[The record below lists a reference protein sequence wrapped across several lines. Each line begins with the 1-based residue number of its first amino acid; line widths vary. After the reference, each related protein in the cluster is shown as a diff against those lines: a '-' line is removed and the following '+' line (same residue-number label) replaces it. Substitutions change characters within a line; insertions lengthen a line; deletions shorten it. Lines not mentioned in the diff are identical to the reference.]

1 MWERGR
7 DQRYE
12 IAVAGIGPGTT
23 LGFFCSA
30 YQVPNTAI
38 ISLSNLILG
47 PQLPDG
53 KNFDLRFVIDGVKYD
68 LPGIAKD
75 GELLVSPA
83 DANMELRVQEVTEAL
98 RTGKQA
104 QIAVPAQGVEIQAA
118 ARRRRPGARRR
129 VRGVLVGTFGA
140 ASPTRRIRAAYHP
153 LCLRLQSAPSGRP
166 DRDPRAAWYRDRAR
180 RAPGAG

>member
-1 MWERGR
+1 MRLAAFGIIMLLCGADALAQAPVWERGR
-7 DQRYE
+7 DGRYE
-12 IAVAGIGPGTT
+12 VAVAGIGPGTT

-30 YQVPNTAI
+30 YQVPNTAL

-47 PQLPDG
+47 PILPDG
-53 KNFDLRFVIDGVKYD
+53 KNFDMRFVIDGVKYD

-104 QIAVPAQGVEIQAA
+104 QIAVPAKAWKSKLPLDGADLALDGVFEA
-118 ARRRRPGARRR
+118 
-129 VRGVLVGTFGA
+129 
-140 ASPTRRIRAAYHP
+140 
-153 LCLRLQSAPSGRP
+153 CL
-166 DRDPRAAWYRDRAR
+166 
-180 RAPGAG
+180 

>member
-1 MWERGR
+1 MRLAAAGVIMLLCSADALAQAPVWERGR

-38 ISLSNLILG
+38 ISLQNLILS
-47 PQLPDG
+47 PILPDG

-98 RTGKQA
+98 RAGKQA
-104 QIAVPAQGVEIQAA
+104 QIAVPAKAWKSKLPLDGADQALDGVFEK
-118 ARRRRPGARRR
+118 
-129 VRGVLVGTFGA
+129 
-140 ASPTRRIRAAYHP
+140 
-153 LCLRLQSAPSGRP
+153 C
-166 DRDPRAAWYRDRAR
+166 W
-180 RAPGAG
+180 

>member
-1 MWERGR
+1 MRLAAIGVMTLLCGADALAQAPIWERGR
-7 DQRYE
+7 DERYE
-12 IAVAGIGPGTT
+12 VAVAGLGPGTT

-38 ISLSNLILG
+38 ISLNNLILS
-47 PQLPDG
+47 PILPDG

-98 RTGKQA
+98 RAGKQA
-104 QIAVPAQGVEIQAA
+104 QVAVPAKAWKSKLPLDGADQALDGIFEA
-118 ARRRRPGARRR
+118 
-129 VRGVLVGTFGA
+129 
-140 ASPTRRIRAAYHP
+140 
-153 LCLRLQSAPSGRP
+153 C
-166 DRDPRAAWYRDRAR
+166 W
-180 RAPGAG
+180 

>member
-1 MWERGR
+1 MRLAALGVIALLCSADALAQAPVWERGR

-12 IAVAGIGPGTT
+12 VAVAGLGPGTT

-38 ISLSNLILG
+38 ISLQNLILG

-53 KNFDLRFVIDGVKYD
+53 KNYDLRFVIDGVKFD

-75 GELLVSPA
+75 GELLVSPH
-83 DANMELRVQEVTEAL
+83 DANMELRIQEVTEAL

-104 QIAVPAQGVEIQAA
+104 QIAVPAKAWKSRLPLDGADVALDGVFEA
-118 ARRRRPGARRR
+118 
-129 VRGVLVGTFGA
+129 
-140 ASPTRRIRAAYHP
+140 
-153 LCLRLQSAPSGRP
+153 C
-166 DRDPRAAWYRDRAR
+166 W
-180 RAPGAG
+180 

>member
-1 MWERGR
+1 MRLAALGVMILLCGAEAVAQAPIWERGR

-12 IAVAGIGPGTT
+12 IAVAGLGPGTT

-104 QIAVPAQGVEIQAA
+104 QIAVPARAWKSRLPLDGADQALDGVFEA
-118 ARRRRPGARRR
+118 
-129 VRGVLVGTFGA
+129 
-140 ASPTRRIRAAYHP
+140 
-153 LCLRLQSAPSGRP
+153 C
-166 DRDPRAAWYRDRAR
+166 W
-180 RAPGAG
+180 

>member
-1 MWERGR
+1 MRLAALGIITLLCSADALAQAPVWERGR

-12 IAVAGIGPGTT
+12 VAMAALGPGTI

-38 ISLSNLILG
+38 ISLQNLILS
-47 PQLPDG
+47 PILPDG

-83 DANMELRVQEVTEAL
+83 DANMQLRVQEVTQAL
-98 RTGKQA
+98 RAGKRA
-104 QIAVPAQGVEIQAA
+104 QVAVPAKAWKSKLPLDGADQALDGVFEA
-118 ARRRRPGARRR
+118 
-129 VRGVLVGTFGA
+129 
-140 ASPTRRIRAAYHP
+140 
-153 LCLRLQSAPSGRP
+153 C
-166 DRDPRAAWYRDRAR
+166 W
-180 RAPGAG
+180 

>member
-1 MWERGR
+1 MRLAAFGIITIFCSTAALAQAPIWERGR
-7 DQRYE
+7 DGRYE
-12 IAVAGIGPGTT
+12 VAVAGIGPGTT

-38 ISLSNLILG
+38 ISLNNLILS
-47 PQLPDG
+47 PILPDG

-83 DANMELRVQEVTEAL
+83 DANMELRVQEVTKAL

-104 QIAVPAQGVEIQAA
+104 QIAVPAKAWKSKLPLDGADQALDGVFEA
-118 ARRRRPGARRR
+118 
-129 VRGVLVGTFGA
+129 
-140 ASPTRRIRAAYHP
+140 
-153 LCLRLQSAPSGRP
+153 C
-166 DRDPRAAWYRDRAR
+166 W
-180 RAPGAG
+180 

>member
-1 MWERGR
+1 MRLAALGVIALLCSADALAQAPVWERGR

-12 IAVAGIGPGTT
+12 VAVAGLGPGTT

-38 ISLSNLILG
+38 ISLQNLILG

-53 KNFDLRFVIDGVKYD
+53 KNYDLRFVIDGVKFD

-75 GELLVSPA
+75 GELLVSPH
-83 DANMELRVQEVTEAL
+83 DANMELRIQEVTEAL

-104 QIAVPAQGVEIQAA
+104 QIAVPAKAWKS
-118 ARRRRPGARRR
+118 RLPLDGADFALD
-129 VRGVLVGTFGA
+129 GIFEA
-140 ASPTRRIRAAYHP
+140 
-153 LCLRLQSAPSGRP
+153 C
-166 DRDPRAAWYRDRAR
+166 W
-180 RAPGAG
+180 